1 MTARPH
7 HHSQWHEWWTV
18 MRNDRRPLVGLILL
32 GILVFASLAAP
43 WLTPYNPSA
52 TIFTPFLPPSAHHW
66 LGTTANGQDV
76 FAQFVYGGRI
86 SLAVGFVSGFVATA
100 LAVLLGMLPAYWGG
114 RVDTILAT
122 FTNIMLVIPGLPL
135 LIVITA
141 YVHQTGPFTIA
152 LVIGLT
158 GWPWGARI
166 LRSQTLSLAQRDFVV
181 AARLAGENRFTILL
195 AEILPNMLSLVAA
208 NFVFATIAAILAEAS
223 LEFLGLGNPNAVTW
237 GTMLYWAQTGQAL
250 LNGAWWWFVPPGL
263 GIALVGLS
271 LSLINFGIDQISNP
285 RLRLS
290 NPRRRRADP
299 ARPALPSQPKVG
311 EPL

>member
-1 MTARPH
+1 MTDSPRRR
-7 HHSQWHEWWTV
+7 SQWHEWWSIF
-18 MRNDRRPLVGLILL
+18 RSDRRPLVGLILL
-32 GILVFASLAAP
+32 AVLVAASLAAP

-52 TIFTPFLPPSAHHW
+52 TVFTPFLPPSSHHW

-76 FAQFVYGGRI
+76 FAQFVYGGRV

-181 AARLAGENRFTILL
+181 AARLSGENRLTILL

-285 RLRLS
+285 RLRIANVRRQLS
-290 NPRRRRADP
+290 ESGMP
-299 ARPALPSQPKVG
+299 ARPSQQKVG

>member
-1 MTARPH
+1 MTESPRRR
-7 HHSQWHEWWTV
+7 SQWHEWWSIF
-18 MRNDRRPLVGLILL
+18 RSDRRPLVGLILL
-32 GILVFASLAAP
+32 AVLVAASLAAP

-52 TIFTPFLPPSAHHW
+52 TVFTPFLPPSGHHW

-114 RVDTILAT
+114 RVDTIFAT

-181 AARLAGENRFTILL
+181 AARLAGENRLTILL

-285 RLRLS
+285 RLRVS
-290 NPRRRRADP
+290 NVRRQRSEP
-299 ARPALPSQPKVG
+299 GRPALPSQQKVG

>member
-1 MTARPH
+1 MTESPRRR
-7 HHSQWHEWWTV
+7 SQWHEWWSIF
-18 MRNDRRPLVGLILL
+18 RSDRRPLVGLILL
-32 GILVFASLAAP
+32 AVLVAASLAAP

-52 TIFTPFLPPSAHHW
+52 TVFTPFLPPSGHHW

-114 RVDTILAT
+114 RIDTIFAT

-181 AARLAGENRFTILL
+181 AARLAGENRLTILL

-285 RLRLS
+285 RLRVS
-290 NPRRRRADP
+290 NVRRQRSEP
-299 ARPALPSQPKVG
+299 GRPALPSQQKVG